1 MSGDSSRY
9 YGMIKSRMGSCL
21 ALYTSG
27 NNQQPYGWNC
37 IPSEWP
43 PAAVLMVACSSGH
56 ALCSLHMR
64 LGPAALDG
72 FSHACRHCCSLCVQ
86 RTTASGGA

>member
-21 ALYTSG
+21 ALYTGG

-56 ALCSLHMR
+56 ALCSLHI
-64 LGPAALDG
+64 GAWDG
-72 FSHACRHCCSLCVQ
+72 FSHACRRCSAPLCAADNRQWWRMITV
-86 RTTASGGA
+86 